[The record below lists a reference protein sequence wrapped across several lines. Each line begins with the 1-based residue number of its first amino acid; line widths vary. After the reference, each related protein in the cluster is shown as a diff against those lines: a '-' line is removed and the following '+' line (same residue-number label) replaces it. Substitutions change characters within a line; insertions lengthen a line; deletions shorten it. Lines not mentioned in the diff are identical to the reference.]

1 MLGSAILAAQALLL
15 SGDNDACSRLLP
27 GVASG
32 ESTLALC
39 WAGAAGWSTF
49 GVETTEDALTRH
61 GVVRPRPDT
70 SQTPCSFSTAD
81 GFYEVDPAAEGRLPP
96 TRPHHGSDA
105 NAGGGHVLPVFVVGH
120 WSGPKIWSIGS
131 EPSF

>member
-49 GVETTEDALTRH
+49 GVEATEDALTGTASYVLDGH
-61 GVVRPRPDT
+61 IADT
-70 SQTPCSFSTAD
+70 LLVLTAD
-81 GFYEVDPAAEGRLPP
+81 GFYEGDPEAEGVSRRRVPTMDP
-96 TRPHHGSDA
+96 TRTLAEVTVTGVRGRPLA
-105 NAGGGHVLPVFVVGH
+105 R
-120 WSGPKIWSIGS
+120 S
-131 EPSF
+131 EDEADGNR